1 MLNLTKIFTRK
12 TRSDQ
17 PQFAKT
23 IYLIKS
29 KSYPTRYMAKLWYA
43 EKLFREFYEIQSKS
57 YPTRYMDKLWYA
69 EKLFREFYEIQDLIK
84 SSGIT

>member
-1 MLNLTKIFTRK
+1 MLNLTNVSKLK

-17 PQFAKT
+17 PQFGKI

-29 KSYPTRYMAKLWYA
+29 KSYPSRYMAKLWYA

-57 YPTRYMDKLWYA
+57 YPTRYMAKLWYA
-69 EKLFREFYEIQDLIK
+69 EKL
-84 SSGIT
+84 